1 MMNARIPAGFNNKYV
16 LLWDMNKLGLFCIV
30 LGVIGL
36 ISFLITILATSYIDE
51 RIQEE
56 CDSEIGTIGQITGL
70 DEGECQN
77 ARNLSD
83 SVSNLQIP
91 SILIGVSF
99 IVIGGMLIRNKN

>member
-1 MMNARIPAGFNNKYV
+1 
-16 LLWDMNKLGLFCIV
+16 MNKIGLFCTA

-36 ISFLITILATSYIDE
+36 ISFLITILLAGYIDE

-83 SVSNLQIP
+83 SVSSLQVP
-91 SILIGVSF
+91 SLLTGVSL